1 MLTNSRLTDIDLI
14 TSFDSNLLRLPQPD
28 SPPPLDQHF
37 DLIGRQS
44 EPGPTDRARNGYP
57 QFDLGHVPAKCTHF
71 ADKNM
76 LQHIDPGALSYRRNG
91 SISEESAL
99 ARPLSQASP
108 AHRRAP
114 SFPLANPFIIV

>member
-71 ADKNM
+71 ADKNV
-76 LQHIDPGALSYRRNG
+76 LQHIDPGALSCRP
-91 SISEESAL
+91 SSETT
-99 ARPLSQASP
+99 R
-108 AHRRAP
+108 
-114 SFPLANPFIIV
+114 F